1 MTRVAQPPLLRSAGF
16 KERLKQTTDGN
27 AGEYLPDWIE
37 PSGTSL
43 AKFPA
48 RSKTVWLMAARAD
61 QSLSWTS
68 IRRCEPFAAGDT
80 RIVNRRSSMSRL
92 PRAWES

>member
-1 MTRVAQPPLLRSAGF
+1 METLAN
-16 KERLKQTTDGN
+16 T
-27 AGEYLPDWIE
+27 LPDWIE
-37 PSGTSL
+37 PSGPSL

-48 RSKTVWLMAARAD
+48 WSKAVWLMAARAD

-68 IRRCEPFAAGDT
+68 IRPCEPFGAGDT
-80 RIVNRRSSMSRL
+80 RIMNRRSSMNRL